1 MKEIIGERLRLEKV
15 RLGLSQRDMAALGS
29 VSQGAYHY
37 YEAGKRCPDA
47 EFLLGLSKG
56 GVDIWFVLFGTPA
69 PDGLSADEALLL
81 MDYRS
86 LSPQEKFQ
94 ASVAIRQLG
103 LSSNNPLPA
112 AQVIPEA
119 PPPTT
124 ADTAK
129 SALERAGVYVAGG
142 VGQVLPGDNIDQSNM
157 TMIVGGKAKI
167 TGRGKKK

>member
-1 MKEIIGERLRLEKV
+1 
-15 RLGLSQRDMAALGS
+15 MAALGGVTQS
-29 VSQGAYHY
+29 AYHN
-37 YEAGKRCPDA
+37 YETGTRTPSID
-47 EFLLGLSKG
+47 FIMNLSAA
-56 GVDIWFVLFGTPA
+56 GVDVWFLLFGTPA
-69 PDGLSADEALLL
+69 LDALSPDEALVL
-81 MDYRS
+81 MDYRA
-86 LSPQEKFQ
+86 LSEQEKFK

>member
-1 MKEIIGERLRLEKV
+1 MKFADRLESERK
-15 RLGLSQRDMAALGS
+15 RRGLKQRDMAALGGVTQS
-29 VSQGAYHY
+29 AYHN
-37 YEAGKRCPDA
+37 YETGTRTPSID
-47 EFLLGLSKG
+47 FIMNLSAA
-56 GVDIWFVLFGTPA
+56 GVDVWFLLFGTPA
-69 PDGLSADEALLL
+69 LDALSPDEALIL
-81 MDYRS
+81 MDYRA
-86 LSPQEKFQ
+86 LSEQEKFK